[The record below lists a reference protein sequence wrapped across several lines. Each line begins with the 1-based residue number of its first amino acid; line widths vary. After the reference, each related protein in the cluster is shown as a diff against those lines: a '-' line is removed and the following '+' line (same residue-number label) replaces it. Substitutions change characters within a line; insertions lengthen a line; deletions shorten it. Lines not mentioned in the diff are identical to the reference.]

1 MALTISLPPRLTA
14 QTCGAAWNA
23 VLPAL
28 KSQTDLIVDA
38 HAVESA
44 DQAGLALLF
53 VVEQAG
59 RSRPAG
65 IRLEGLRPALAE
77 LIAHFDASALTP
89 PVAPVRLGTLATLG
103 RALIETLDSAQSAL
117 GFIGRCLASLARGL
131 RSPREVRWSE
141 VLSVATEAGA
151 NAIPIVCLIGFLM
164 GVIIAFE
171 SAMVAEQ
178 FGAVIFVVNGVG
190 VAMLRELGP
199 LMTAV
204 VFAGRSGAAFAAQ
217 LGTQKVN
224 EELAAISTFGLD
236 PLDFLVRPRLI
247 ASMMVVPLL
256 TVLADLIGVLGGAL
270 VMLDFDISFVQFY
283 NQLIGAVG
291 IADFLVG
298 LVKAAVF
305 GLVIA
310 AIGCARGLDTGAGAA
325 AVGVST
331 TRAVVAGIVWIVV
344 LDGLAALLLSRWDL

>member
-14 QTCGAAWNA
+14 QTSGEAWNA

-28 KSQTDLIVDA
+28 QSQAELVVDA
-38 HAVESA
+38 RAVESA

-53 VVEQAG
+53 AVDQAG
-59 RSRPAG
+59 RARLSG
-65 IRLEGLRPALAE
+65 LRLEGLKPSLAE
-77 LIAHFDASALTP
+77 LIARYDPAALTP
-89 PVAPVRLGTLATLG
+89 PTSPPPLGMLATLG
-103 RALIETLDSAQSAL
+103 RALLDTLDATRQAL
-117 GFIGRCLASLARGL
+117 YFIGRCLVSLARGL
-131 RSPREVRWSE
+131 RHPRELRWSE

-224 EELAAISTFGLD
+224 EELNAISTFGLD

-247 ASMMVVPLL
+247 ASMIVVPLL
-256 TVLADLIGVLGGAL
+256 AVLADLIGVFGGAL

-283 NQLIGAVG
+283 TQLIGAVG
-291 IADFLVG
+291 IADFLIG

-305 GLVIA
+305 GLVVA

-344 LDGLAALLLSRWDL
+344 LDGLAAVLLSRWDL